1 MRKIVLGAL
10 AISSVALPAGLILTQ
25 PAAMVAQTATAGPTA
40 AVAPTF
46 NKDVAPILYKSC
58 VSCHQP
64 DSMAPMPLLDYK
76 TARPYARAIR
86 AAVESRKMPPW
97 FADPQYGHFSN
108 DPSLSEKD
116 IQTIRAW
123 VDGGALE
130 GDPKDLAPQPAFAA
144 GFKLGPPDIIIDIGQ
159 DFVIPPGPDVRKT
172 FTVPTNFTEG
182 KWIRAAEVLP
192 GNPKLVHHVHLGMSA
207 AGGPDVELDEE
218 GQPRPAKRQQ
228 ATDSDDART
237 AALWEPLHDGQK
249 RLRDSA
255 PIVNDACA
263 GNLPALP
270 NLDVTGSE
278 GGSFATM
285 LPGKGPDIFDPVG
298 DGSMA
303 KWIPAGAKLSFSMH
317 YAQVTKPAT
326 DRTRV
331 GLYLAKRVP
340 DSPVRRMDIRN
351 HYFYIPPG
359 ANRQEVKRCIT
370 FPADRKL
377 LSITPHMHYR
387 GREARYELVR
397 PDDRRETLL
406 YVPKYNF
413 EWQLTYRFQEPVF
426 VEKGSQLIVTFH
438 YDNSRANRMNP
449 DPTKILR
456 WGDRSEDEMMTTW
469 TEVTDVLPTVQQ
481 RVGAAGSKKTK

>member
-1 MRKIVLGAL
+1 MRKIFFCAFVIG
-10 AISSVALPAGLILTQ
+10 SVALPVGLTFTEATVTL
-25 PAAMVAQTATAGPTA
+25 AQTAAGPIA
-40 AVAPTF
+40 AMAPTF
-46 NKDVAPILYKSC
+46 NKDVAPIFYKNC

-64 DSMAPMPLLDYK
+64 DSMAPMSLLDYK

-108 DPSLSEKD
+108 DPSLPEKE

-123 VDGGALE
+123 VDSGALE
-130 GDPKDLAPQPAFAA
+130 GDAKDLPPQPMFAA
-144 GFKLGPPDIIIDIGQ
+144 GFKLGPPDIIIDIGE
-159 DFVIPPGPDVRKT
+159 DFVIPPGDDVRKT
-172 FTVPTNFTEG
+172 FTVPTNFAEG

-207 AGGPDVELDEE
+207 GGGPGADLDEE
-218 GQPRPAKRQQ
+218 GQRRQARQQ
-228 ATDSDDART
+228 PSNSRDDGRSLELW
-237 AALWEPLHDGQK
+237 ALLHDGQK
-249 RLRDSA
+249 RLRDNA

-263 GNLPALP
+263 GNLPPLP
-270 NLDVTGSE
+270 NLGASGSE

-285 LPGKGPDIFDPVG
+285 LPGKGPDVFDPVG

-303 KWIPAGAKLSFSMH
+303 KWIPAGAMLSFSMH
-317 YAQVTKPAT
+317 YAKVDKHAT
-326 DRTRV
+326 ERTRV

-340 DSPVRRMDIRN
+340 DSPVRRMDVRN

-359 ANRQEVKRCIT
+359 ASRQEVKRCIT

-387 GREARYELVR
+387 GKEARYELVR
-397 PDDRRETLL
+397 PDGRRETLL
-406 YVPKYNF
+406 YVPNYNF
-413 EWQLTYRFQEPVF
+413 NWQLTYRFREPVF

-449 DPTKILR
+449 DPAKILR

-469 TEVTDVLPTVQQ
+469 TEVTDVSPSVQRTPANQ
-481 RVGAAGSKKTK
+481 Q